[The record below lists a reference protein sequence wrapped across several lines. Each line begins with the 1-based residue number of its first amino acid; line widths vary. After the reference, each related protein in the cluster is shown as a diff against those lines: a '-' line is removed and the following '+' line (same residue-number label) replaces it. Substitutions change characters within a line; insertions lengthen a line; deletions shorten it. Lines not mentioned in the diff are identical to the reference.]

1 MKAERLGS
9 VLYEMT
15 TQATTANGHSKAAL
29 DSFVEY
35 IHARGYAKLLPRIL
49 AEYER
54 LGQSA
59 KQSSTLVTM
68 AKKRDLK
75 DVLAA
80 HGIEENVETRI
91 DETIVGGYT
100 IETDSR
106 FIDASHKNAL
116 IRLYQTLT
124 H

>member
-1 MKAERLGS
+1 MKAERLGN

-15 TQATTANGHSKAAL
+15 THTGGQTKAAL

-54 LGQSA
+54 LSQSA
-59 KQSSTLVTM
+59 KQSSTVVTL
-68 AKKRDLK
+68 AAKRDLK

-80 HGIEENVETRI
+80 HGIEEKVETRI

-116 IRLYQTLT
+116 IRLYQTFT

>member
-1 MKAERLGS
+1 MKAERLGK

-15 TQATTANGHSKAAL
+15 HASGSSKSAH
-29 DSFVEY
+29 DSFVAY

-49 AEYER
+49 SEYER
-54 LGQSA
+54 LSTSA
-59 KQSSTLVTM
+59 KKSDTIVTA
-68 AKKRDLK
+68 AKNLDMKEILR
-75 DVLAA
+75 A
-80 HGIEENVETRI
+80 HGIDEKVETRI

>member
-1 MKAERLGS
+1 MKAERLGQ
-9 VLYEMT
+9 VLYDIT
-15 TQATTANGHSKAAL
+15 THKGSKAAV
-29 DSFVEY
+29 DAFFAY
-35 IHARGYAKLLPRIL
+35 IHARGYARLLPQIL

-54 LGQSA
+54 LSEVT
-59 KQSSTLVTM
+59 KESTIVVTT
-68 AKKRDLK
+68 ATKRDVK
-75 DVLAA
+75 SILAA
-80 HGIEENVETRI
+80 NSIDAKESTRAHTRI

>member
-1 MKAERLGS
+1 MKAERLGK

-15 TQATTANGHSKAAL
+15 HTGDSKAAI
-29 DSFVEY
+29 DSFVTY

-54 LGQSA
+54 LSASA
-59 KQSSTLVTM
+59 KISNTVVTTS
-68 AKKRDLK
+68 AKRDMK
-75 DVLAA
+75 EILAT
-80 HGIEENVETRI
+80 HGIEENVESRI

>member
-1 MKAERLGS
+1 MKAERLGK

-15 TQATTANGHSKAAL
+15 THKGGQTKGAL
-29 DSFVEY
+29 DSFVAY
-35 IHARGYAKLLPRIL
+35 IHARGYAKLLPHIL

-54 LGQSA
+54 LSTSA
-59 KQSSTLVTM
+59 KASGTIVTA
-68 AKKRDLK
+68 AKKRDMK
-75 DVLAA
+75 DILAA
-80 HGIEENVETRI
+80 HGIDEKVETRI

>member
-1 MKAERLGS
+1 MKAERLGK

-15 TQATTANGHSKAAL
+15 HTGDSKAAL
-29 DSFVEY
+29 DSFVQY
-35 IHARGYAKLLPRIL
+35 IHARGYTKLLPRIL

-54 LGQSA
+54 LISSA
-59 KQSSTLVTM
+59 KESSTVVTL
-68 AKKRDLK
+68 ATKRDMK
-75 DVLAA
+75 DILAA
-80 HGIEENVETRI
+80 NGIEEKVETHI

>member
-1 MKAERLGS
+1 MKAERLGK

-15 TQATTANGHSKAAL
+15 THTDSHTMGAL
-29 DSFVEY
+29 DSFVTF
-35 IHARGYAKLLPRIL
+35 IHARGYAKLLPQIL

-54 LGQSA
+54 LSDRKEEADVVVTFA
-59 KQSSTLVTM
+59 KQH
-68 AKKRDLK
+68 
-75 DVLAA
+75 DVKNILAL
-80 HGIEENVETRI
+80 HGIEKKAQTRI

-106 FIDASHKNAL
+106 FIDASYKNAL
-116 IRLYQTLT
+116 VRLYQSLT

>member
-1 MKAERLGS
+1 MKAERLGK
-9 VLYEMT
+9 VLHEMT
-15 TQATTANGHSKAAL
+15 TLTRHEGAHSKAAL
-29 DSFVEY
+29 DSFVQY
-35 IHARGYAKLLPRIL
+35 IHARGYAKLLPGIL

-59 KQSSTLVTM
+59 TESGTIVTL
-68 AKKRDLK
+68 AKKRDMK
-75 DVLAA
+75 DILAA
-80 HGIEENVETRI
+80 NGIDEKVETRI

>member
-1 MKAERLGS
+1 MKAERLGK
-9 VLYEMT
+9 VLYEMSH
-15 TQATTANGHSKAAL
+15 ASDFSKTAL
-29 DSFVEY
+29 DAFVQY

-49 AEYER
+49 AEYEY
-54 LGQSA
+54 LTKDA
-59 KQSSTLVTM
+59 KESGVVVTF
-68 AKKRDLK
+68 AKKRDLA
-75 DVLAA
+75 DILVAN
-80 HGIEENVETRI
+80 GISETVTTRI

>member
-1 MKAERLGS
+1 MKAERLGK

-15 TQATTANGHSKAAL
+15 SQKGGDPSAAL
-29 DSFVEY
+29 DAFVEY

-54 LGQSA
+54 LSQGA
-59 KQSSTLVTM
+59 KESSTVVTL
-68 AKKRDLK
+68 AKKRDLADILK
-75 DVLAA
+75 AN
-80 HGIEENVETRI
+80 GIEEKAETRI

>member
-1 MKAERLGS
+1 MKAERLGK
-9 VLYEMT
+9 VLYDMT
-15 TQATTANGHSKAAL
+15 THVGGKTSSSL
-29 DSFVEY
+29 DSFIGF
-35 IHARGYAKLLPRIL
+35 IHARGYAKLLPQIL

-54 LGQSA
+54 L
-59 KQSSTLVTM
+59 SSTTKESSIVVTLG
-68 AKKRDLK
+68 KKQ
-75 DVLAA
+75 DVQDILARHNIDEKA
-80 HGIEENVETRI
+80 DTRI

-116 IRLYQTLT
+116 LRLYQTLT

>member
-1 MKAERLGS
+1 MKAERLGK
-9 VLYEMT
+9 VLHET
-15 TQATTANGHSKAAL
+15 THHMGGKTLGVL
-29 DSFVEY
+29 ESFIVY
-35 IHARGYAKLLPRIL
+35 IHARGYAKLLPQIL

-54 LGQSA
+54 LSA
-59 KQSSTLVTM
+59 TTKGSAIVITT
-68 AKKRDLK
+68 AKKRDVK
-75 DVLAA
+75 DILASNNISEKA
-80 HGIEENVETRI
+80 QTRI

-116 IRLYQTLT
+116 LRLYQTLT